1 MSLRY
6 RYTKSGERID
16 NITDWAFNKFVARY
30 GKKPVALPPR
40 PLAGGAGGG
49 QRSGAEGAGDEVLAA
64 KKKKGPP
71 LTPPACGRGTEVS
84 KDVLVAD
91 YKEPMIEL
99 LARVVRV
106 SVETVTITEAMRGL
120 DRAGWE

>member
-1 MSLRY
+1 M
-6 RYTKSGERID
+6 
-16 NITDWAFNKFVARY
+16 
-30 GKKPVALPPR
+30 
-40 PLAGGAGGG
+40 
-49 QRSGAEGAGDEVLAA
+49 
-64 KKKKGPP
+64 
-71 LTPPACGRGTEVS
+71 
-84 KDVLVAD
+84 LVAD

>member
-1 MSLRY
+1 MDINFCSLPLHQVR
-6 RYTKSGERID
+6 RAHRQHHRLGLQQVR
-16 NITDWAFNKFVARY
+16 R
-30 GKKPVALPPR
+30 ALWQE
-40 PLAGGAGGG
+40 AGRAG
-49 QRSGAEGAGDEVLAA
+49 
-64 KKKKGPP
+64 P
-71 LTPPACGRGTEVS
+71 PPACGRGTEVS